1 MEVEYQ
7 YQGIKLEEALEICL
21 ETISRDFTLNTEKV
35 RLEQAVGRIVARDYA
50 SFVSQPP
57 FNRSAVDG
65 YAVRVSDIER
75 ATEKTP
81 VSLKVIGQV
90 YAGDFLQKDL
100 DENTAVRIMT
110 GAPVPNAANGVLK
123 QEDTDYGENYVNA
136 YKSIRVLE
144 NICFQGEE
152 YHAGTR
158 LITKNT
164 QLKSIEIGMLACMG
178 YAEVE
183 VYKKPRIGI
192 FATGDELINPGE
204 HLTPGKIYNS
214 NQFLLFSR
222 LQELG
227 VEPILAGKLPDS
239 EQEVANCLQRTA
251 GQVDLIIT
259 TGGVSVGKR
268 DIMHEALNQAKARK
282 IFWKV
287 KIKPGSPTIFA
298 MLNKTPVIAL
308 SGNPYGAL
316 ANMELLV
323 RPVLH
328 LMSGSQ
334 ETKIIKKKAA
344 MQCDYRKHSS
354 CIRFI
359 RGIYENG
366 TVSLP
371 AGLQTSGVLR
381 TMQGCNCLIE
391 IKANSSG
398 LMQGDE
404 VEVVLLY

>member
-1 MEVEYQ
+1 MEYQ
-7 YQGIKLEEALEICL
+7 YQGIELEKALELCL
-21 ETISRDFTLNTEKV
+21 TTVKHNFTLNAEKV
-35 RLEQAVGRIVARDYA
+35 RLEQAVGRIAARDYA
-50 SFVSQPP
+50 ALFSQPP

-75 ATEKTP
+75 ASEKTP
-81 VSLKVIGQV
+81 VLLKVIGEV
-90 YAGDFLQKDL
+90 NAGDLLQKDL
-100 DENTAVRIMT
+100 ERNSAVRIMT
-110 GAPVPNAANGVLK
+110 GAPVPNCANGVLR

-136 YKSIRVLE
+136 YKSIKIFE

-152 YHAGTR
+152 YNAGTR

-164 QLKSIEIGMLACMG
+164 KLKSIEIGMLAGMG

-183 VYKKPRIGI
+183 VYKKPRIGL
-192 FATGDELINPGE
+192 FTTGDELINPGE
-204 HLTPGKIYNS
+204 LLTPGKIYNS
-214 NQFLLFSR
+214 NQYLLFSR
-222 LQELG
+222 LHELG
-227 VEPILAGKLPDS
+227 AEPVLVEKLPDS
-239 EQEVANCLQRTA
+239 EKEVANCLQRA
-251 GQVDLIIT
+251 ANQVDLIIT

-268 DIMHEALNQAKARK
+268 DIMHEALNQAKARR

-287 KIKPGSPTIFA
+287 KIKPGAPTIFA
-298 MLNKTPVIAL
+298 MLNKIPVIAL

-334 ETKIIKKKAA
+334 ETEIIKKKAA
-344 MQCDYRKHSS
+344 MQCEYKKHSS
-354 CIRFI
+354 CKRFI
-359 RGIYENG
+359 RGIYKDG
-366 TVSLP
+366 MVSLP
-371 AGLQTSGVLR
+371 EGLQTSGVLR

-391 IKANSSG
+391 IKADSSG
-398 LMQGDE
+398 LMKGDE